1 MQDRLKFRM
10 FNKLI
15 KKFSYFSSL
24 DLQVCLNGDFKSG
37 LIFSM
42 DETIEDNGIYMGPYK
57 EIQFCTG
64 LKDKT
69 GKLIFE
75 GDVVKVGDDIYQIV
89 YEIGSFMLTAKDEKV
104 INKFK
109 DNWNDNVYPLS
120 QFYFNNE
127 NENNYIN
134 EVEIIGNIYENPEH
148 IENRAIRNLSD
159 EEFEDTYGI
168 SRWELV
174 FNRKHS
180 KY

>member
-1 MQDRLKFRM
+1 MKDRFKFRY
-10 FNKLI
+10 FYNKKI
-15 KKFSYFSSL
+15 KMYDVMCF
-24 DLQVCLNGDFKSG
+24 DLEANTVTINTDETHFLTIEETDFKN
-37 LIFSM
+37 LL
-42 DETIEDNGIYMGPYK
+42 
-57 EIQFCTG
+57 QCTG
-64 LKDKT
+64 LKDKN

-134 EVEIIGNIYENPEH
+134 EVEIIGNIYENPEL
-148 IENRAIRNLSD
+148 IES
-159 EEFEDTYGI
+159 EEQ
-168 SRWELV
+168 
-174 FNRKHS
+174 
-180 KY
+180 